1 MIRTKLHTLGLF
13 PPASGEAVK
22 ECVCVWEGWVAE
34 KERADAKKGGMF
46 REMGG
51 QRRCDCK
58 SGRRVSVPA

>member
-13 PPASGEAVK
+13 PPVSGEAVK
-22 ECVCVWEGWVAE
+22 EWGVGGGVE
-34 KERADAKKGGMF
+34 KERVKAKEGGMF

-58 SGRRVSVPA
+58 SGRGGSIPA